1 MAALLF
7 ISFIVLLLIGVPVA
21 FAIAAAASSFS
32 LKGDVKLLD
41 PRAAYVR
48 QHRFLLPDRGSVLHL
63 CR

>member
-21 FAIAAAASSFS
+21 FAIAAAA
-32 LKGDVKLLD
+32 LLVLCKAPD

-48 QHRFLLPDRGSVLHL
+48 QHRFLLPDCGSVLHL